1 MRTGV
6 TYPASGSTRCVIG
19 NCLHQNTIN
28 IELADSREP
37 IKSVLMVSRASISR
51 SSNAV
56 SRVRRG
62 ISNLLIGE
70 PSLGS
75 IGSQERKIDFL
86 GVIGVEDEA
95 VGGAGNVGDL
105 GYGADRAV
113 EDVAVASCELSD
125 RDGAFDGLL
134 EGL

>member
-6 TYPASGSTRCVIG
+6 TYPASRSTRCVIG

-37 IKSVLMVSRASISR
+37 IKSVLVVSRASISG

-56 SRVRRG
+56 SGIRRG
-62 ISNLLIGE
+62 VSNLLIGE
-70 PSLGS
+70 PSLG
-75 IGSQERKIDFL
+75 GVRSQERKIDFL
-86 GVIGVEDEA
+86 GVVGVEDEA

-105 GYGADRAV
+105 SYGANRAV
-113 EDVAVASCELSD
+113 KNIAVAGCELSN
-125 RDGAFDGLL
+125 RDWACIKC
-134 EGL
+134 